1 MSWTRF
7 PIKCLVCF
15 VLLSQFL
22 GQCASADEYNKL
34 QSELNQAD
42 QARDWSNSRDYT
54 QYQAPQESTG
64 QSWPDTQQQ
73 YSAPAQ
79 RSYSAPPPVTP
90 TPQSFAPSYMR
101 PGMPY
106 SAESIP
112 ALKNSIVWRMMH
124 NPAAYGGAP
133 AGQGPGGGNPFNLTP
148 FGMLHYLW
156 DDTTYVSAAN
166 PVTLYQTQSELQ
178 TAQQYS
184 NMAQA
189 AASRAK
195 YARSPQERA
204 EAAQQAQY
212 YAEQAKQAAMQA
224 QQVSQSGSL
233 NPSDVAAAAVEQA
246 RAAQGAANQ
255 ANNYAQRGF

>member
-1 MSWTRF
+1 M
-7 PIKCLVCF
+7 
-15 VLLSQFL
+15 LLSHLACQS
-22 GQCASADEYNKL
+22 ASADEYNKL
-34 QSELNQAD
+34 QNELNQAD
-42 QARDWSNSRDYT
+42 QPRDWANSRDYT
-54 QYQAPQESTG
+54 QYQAPQGVQPQQGAG
-64 QSWPDTQQQ
+64 QVWQDTQQQ
-73 YSAPAQ
+73 YSSAP